1 LDPLI
6 QDRPPFINPPK
17 GAEGRR
23 AHWVKPKL
31 VAQITFTEWTSDG
44 IVRHASFQG
53 LRKDKNALDV
63 VREDPIVTP
72 QPLPKPESGT
82 SRRNKVKTSAEN
94 GHDTV
99 AGVKLTNPDKIL
111 YPEAGVTKRDLA
123 LYYEAIGARI
133 IPHLNNRP
141 LTLLRC
147 PNGWNKE
154 CFYQK
159 HADQSVAGIIDR
171 VSIQDSGG
179 PASYMMANSTGAL
192 VALTQ
197 MGVLELHPWGSR
209 APKLALPDRIIFDF
223 DPDES
228 LEWNKIAEAVNL
240 LKTLLDTLGLRGF
253 LKTTGGKGLHV
264 VIPIEPKLPWEQ
276 IKGFSHAIAQL
287 FVKTFPDRFTSKL
300 LKLSRRGKILIDYLR
315 NGEGST
321 AVAPYSIRA
330 KASAPVST
338 PINWVELAQDV
349 RHDYFNIRN
358 VPSRLKRLK
367 RDPWHGFLS
376 LRQTVT
382 KAMMETVGY
391 VPPQN
396 PVG

>member
-1 LDPLI
+1 M
-6 QDRPPFINPPK
+6 
-17 GAEGRR
+17 
-23 AHWVKPKL
+23 
-31 VAQITFTEWTSDG
+31 
-44 IVRHASFQG
+44 
-53 LRKDKNALDV
+53 
-63 VREDPIVTP
+63 
-72 QPLPKPESGT
+72 
-82 SRRNKVKTSAEN
+82 
-94 GHDTV
+94 
-99 AGVKLTNPDKIL
+99 AGVKLTNPDKVL

-123 LYYEAIGARI
+123 LYYEAIGEWI
-133 IPHLNNRP
+133 MPHLSNRP

-159 HADQSVAGIIDR
+159 HADQSVAQIIDR

-179 PASYMMANSTGAL
+179 PASYMMANSIGAL

-209 APKLALPDRIIFDF
+209 APKLAFPDRIIFDF

-228 LEWNKIAEAVNL
+228 LEWKTIAEAVNL

-264 VIPIEPKLPWEQ
+264 VIPIEAKLPWEQ
-276 IKGFSHAIAQL
+276 IKGFSQAIAQL

-300 LKLSRRGKILIDYLR
+300 LKLSRRGKIFIDYLR

-330 KASAPVST
+330 KANAPVST
-338 PINWVELAQDV
+338 PIGWTELVRDV
-349 RHDYFNIRN
+349 RHDYFNVKN

-367 RDPWHGFLS
+367 RDPWHDFLS
-376 LRQTVT
+376 LRQTIT
-382 KAMMETVGY
+382 KAMMETVGFA
-391 VPPQN
+391 PQRDT
-396 PVG
+396 GE